1 MGGSAPEIPTPPDA
15 QQPVPGLRASDAER
29 DQVVAKLK
37 DEFVAGRLSHDTF
50 LHRVNVVFESRQ
62 QADLPPLVADLP
74 APPAS
79 GGRSL
84 AGWLRGTWSRVADAA
99 ARPARASGAGQP
111 PNGGPRTMTPDR
123 RPVRSMTTGMA
134 AAPNRGQ
141 PFSLQFPRGGGDQFS
156 IGRDASCDLA
166 IADMTVSRLHAQ
178 LDRTPDG
185 WQLTDLESTNGTR
198 VNGWRVR
205 GRVPVRVGDL
215 VSFGSLE
222 VVFSASLR
230 GDDAPLLPR
239 QAAHR
244 CVAMSP
250 HDLEFLN
257 VTTVLL
263 VRHGLTATTGQL
275 LTGWTPGVGLDER
288 GRAQAKALGERL
300 APVPLDA
307 IVTSPLDRCRQTV
320 EEIVAARGGQ
330 AGPGGPSGAPVTEER
345 VGECKYGDWTGKP
358 LKELEKDPLWPVV
371 QAHPSAVTF
380 PGPGGESMLDMQ
392 HRAVSAVREWNAKL
406 GKDATYLVCSHG
418 DVIKAIVA
426 DSLGLHLDQCQRI
439 VADPCSLT
447 VIRYTPLRPFLLRLN
462 DTGGGVDDLL
472 PRPKPADNAESD
484 AVIGGGAGAVAPPG
498 DNPPEPGTAPGA
510 EG

>member
-1 MGGSAPEIPTPPDA
+1 MTTSMA
-15 QQPVPGLRASDAER
+15 AS
-29 DQVVAKLK
+29 
-37 DEFVAGRLSHDTF
+37 
-50 LHRVNVVFESRQ
+50 
-62 QADLPPLVADLP
+62 
-74 APPAS
+74 
-79 GGRSL
+79 
-84 AGWLRGTWSRVADAA
+84 
-99 ARPARASGAGQP
+99 
-111 PNGGPRTMTPDR
+111 PDR
-123 RPVRSMTTGMA
+123 RK
-134 AAPNRGQ
+134 
-141 PFSLQFPRGGGDQFS
+141 PFLLQFPRGGGDQFS

-178 LDRTPDG
+178 LERTPDG
-185 WQLTDLESTNGTR
+185 WLLSDLESTNGTR

-205 GRVPVRVGDL
+205 GKIPVRAGDL
-215 VSFGSLE
+215 VSFGNLE
-222 VVFSASLR
+222 VIFSR
-230 GDDAPLLPR
+230 GDDVPLF
-239 QAAHR
+239 AAGPAVR
-244 CVAMSP
+244 ASSLRSDVA
-250 HDLEFLN
+250 HDLEFLS

-307 IVTSPLDRCRQTV
+307 IVTSPLDRCQQTV
-320 EEIVAARGGQ
+320 EEILAARAGRIAQAHAGQ
-330 AGPGGPSGAPVTEER
+330 QADPVIEER
-345 VGECKYGDWTGKP
+345 VGECKYGNWTGKP

-380 PGPGGESMLDMQ
+380 PGPEGESMLDMQ
-392 HRAVSAVREWNAKL
+392 HRAVSAVREWNARL

-472 PRPKPADNAESD
+472 PRPKSADSAESD
-484 AVIGGGAGAVAPPG
+484 AVIGGGAGAVIPRGDDPPAPPG
-498 DNPPEPGTAPGA
+498 LGA